1 MKLDA
6 SWGKSPLLDEMLKI
20 WLKWTKGEKM
30 FPSDRFRYRS
40 PRDFEELMG
49 KQLFLSASCHSVS
62 IERAE
67 VIIDTL

>member
-1 MKLDA
+1 
-6 SWGKSPLLDEMLKI
+6 
-20 WLKWTKGEKM
+20 M

-67 VIIDTL
+67 VIIDTLLH